1 MTKIFFL
8 ILLFL
13 PGTVCAEN
21 PADITDYT
29 IAGTI
34 KTLAKIFVQTVD
46 LDKVKTKQI
55 KALSKMEEA
64 KFQKHYAKTY
74 NVLKDLPP
82 ELLAHYGLTEQM
94 TKQEAIKAIQHTN
107 KGDLVES
114 IDKIPDQVI
123 VKYVKHCLMQEASQL
138 KDKTFL
144 QQIDSL
150 WKKFTQKAR

>member
-1 MTKIFFL
+1 M

-13 PGTVCAEN
+13 PGKICAEN
-21 PADITDYT
+21 VADPGDYA

-34 KTLAKIFVQTVD
+34 KTLAKIFVQTMG
-46 LDKVKTKQI
+46 LEKFKARQI
-55 KALSKMEEA
+55 KALSKMKEA
-64 KFQKHYAKTY
+64 KFQKRYTEIY

-82 ELLAHYGLTEQM
+82 ELLTHYGITEHM
-94 TKQEAIKAIQHTN
+94 TKQEAIKEIRHID
-107 KGDLVES
+107 KSDLVEI

-123 VKYVKHCLMQEASQL
+123 VKHVKSYLQQKAYQL

-150 WKKFTQKAR
+150 WKKFIQKA